1 MMNLS
6 IELITLIQ
14 QDVMLIVYCSTPHS
28 KKEMMAFLGLKN
40 KNHIRKVYLTP
51 LLNNKKIKM
60 TQPNSKHQKYLK
72 I

>member
-40 KNHIRKVYLTP
+40 KLVYP
-51 LLNNKKIKM
+51 HV
-60 TQPNSKHQKYLK
+60 S
-72 I
+72 